1 MAFTVFEH
9 LSIATDIGV
18 TIMNVNGE
26 MKFKSSKYKASA
38 EFLSTLLDALDAT
51 ESDRIALIY
60 GCYQARRF
68 GGRYIFMTPSGL
80 TYCVSPLA
88 QDFSEMEEALIAGP
102 FLMTEHNEY
111 LDIDILEHH
120 ELSDSV
126 VEVLRSGINTI
137 PFRLPTQVQAL
148 SELLFVSSVYHL
160 GKRIVPIPEFKQTDT
175 DTFAYSIEQE
185 NELLVSVSIGDVN
198 TASAVLNDILGKT
211 LLGAGNNFEVLR
223 SRVVELTVL
232 LSRAS
237 LKGGANLDAI
247 FGLNYGYL
255 REIDALSSVDDIVAW
270 VNDVMHRF
278 VQHVFDYAN
287 SKYVD
292 VIFKSMAYIK
302 ENYTNKISLQDVAD
316 AVHLNVTYFSKVFKD
331 ETGQTPGNYITSL
344 RIEESKKLLKNMS
357 INMADIPELIG
368 FESQSYFIQI
378 FKKAVGCTPGQYRRK
393 LLQDAR

>member
-1 MAFTVFEH
+1 MAFTIFEH
-9 LSIATDIGV
+9 LSIATDIGITV
-18 TIMNVNGE
+18 MSVNGE
-26 MKFKSSKYKASA
+26 IKFKSSKYAASS
-38 EFLSTLLDALDAT
+38 EFLKTLLDALDAT
-51 ESDRIALIY
+51 ESNRIALIY

-88 QDFSEMEEALIAGP
+88 QDLNEMEDAVIAGP

-111 LDIDILEHH
+111 LEIDILENH
-120 ELSDSV
+120 ELDDSV
-126 VEVLRSGINTI
+126 AEILRSGITTI
-137 PFRLPTQVQAL
+137 PFRLPTQVQAI
-148 SELLFVSSVYHL
+148 SELLFMSSVYYL
-160 GKRIVPIPEFKQTDT
+160 GKRTVPIPEIKQA
-175 DTFAYSIEQE
+175 DTFTYSIEQE
-185 NELLVSVSIGDVN
+185 NELLAAVSIGDVN
-198 TASAVLNDILGKT
+198 TASAILNDILGKT

-232 LSRAS
+232 LSRAA
-237 LKGGANLDAI
+237 LKGGASLDAI

-255 REIDALSSVDDIVAW
+255 REIDALSSVDDLVAW

-278 VQHVFDYAN
+278 VQHIFDYAN

-292 VIFKSMAYIK
+292 VIFKAMAFIK
-302 ENYTNKISLQDVAD
+302 ENYTKKISLQDVAD

-344 RIEESKKLLKNMS
+344 RIAESKKLLKNMS

-378 FKKAVGCTPGQYRRK
+378 FKKAEGCTPGHYRRK
-393 LLQDAR
+393 LLKDVR